1 MGRELTEALPD
12 SNPSNHPV
20 YTLGYDAA
28 GNQVTSQDPLGY
40 ITTSTYDS
48 LNRLIATTDPLNH
61 ATTLAYDADSNKVSQ
76 TDPLNRVTTYAFDAA
91 NRQIAQTD
99 ALGNITTLTL
109 DAAGRQTVSNDP
121 LSLLTTFSYT
131 SRNQLSVKTDPLS
144 NAFTYAYSATGAT
157 TGVTYHAGPGGGGG
171 GGGHY
176 MIVTKGG
183 GSPGS
188 GPGPNDSGSNLNW
201 TYGYDALNREVTAT
215 DPLGNVVTTGYD
227 AAGNKIT
234 VTDRLGHVTT
244 TIYDADNRVI
254 ATEDPLGHYV
264 TLAYD
269 AAGNKISQTD
279 SLGRITTFS
288 YDAQNRLI
296 AQTDP
301 RGGITSYGYD
311 LDGRQTSIEDSVGN
325 FTTYSF
331 DAAGRQTQT
340 QDALGTAT
348 VAYDAAGQVTGTTDR
363 DGRRKAFTYD
373 NAGRK
378 LTEQWLNGQG
388 QATRIMT
395 YTYNADGWLKTEQDP
410 SSYYAYLYDADGH
423 LCISDNA
430 GTPNAPHLVL
440 TYSFDGFGN
449 RTGWQDNYGGLL
461 TLGYNAD
468 NDLTSENLTVS
479 GTQGPQVTLA
489 YDAQERLTGETRFV
503 TSGGSKITEALN
515 YDNADRLTTIAYSSS
530 QVGALAT
537 FSYGY
542 DNASQLTSYTG
553 PEGSLTYT
561 YDNASELTAVGG
573 ARSESFQYDLNGN
586 RSSSGYTTAAGN
598 ELTGDGTFTYAYDSE
613 GNQISKTRVSDGEN
627 WSFTWDYHNR
637 MTQAV
642 EKTSAGVTVTNDVF
656 TYDVEDRRIGKSTNG
671 TQVWYGYSDVVA
683 PTGSGEAQSNSY
695 IDFNGSGS
703 VTMRYLQRLGLD
715 TMLARYDG
723 TNVGWYLTDNV
734 GSVRLIVNPSGT
746 VLDQI
751 NYYAFG
757 GIQNETNSSNGDR
770 FKFTGRE
777 WDSEI
782 ALYNLRARPY
792 GAFDGRF
799 VAEDPSK
806 FSAGDNNL
814 YRYVA
819 NDPTDAMDRTGLQE
833 QPNDSDLIARPGR
846 PRPSAT
852 YANLGMPIL
861 PPYDFI
867 DTTVKPIIG
876 SALYAFGQ
884 GLRVVLGMAGVP
896 VPAYPIPTLPPR
908 ADMPPGPGW
917 TWGGKPPVG
926 GKQGNWYNPDTGES
940 LRPDLNHP
948 PGIPPHWDWK
958 DPGGSWWRIFLDGSV
973 RPK

>member
-1 MGRELTEALPD
+1 MG
-12 SNPSNHPV
+12 HYV
-20 YTLGYDAA
+20 
-28 GNQVTSQDPLGY
+28 
-40 ITTSTYDS
+40 
-48 LNRLIATTDPLNH
+48 
-61 ATTLAYDADSNKVSQ
+61 TLAYDADSNKVSQ
-76 TDPLNRVTTYAFDAA
+76 TDPLGRVTTFSFDQA
-91 NRQIAQTD
+91 NRQIGQTD
-99 ALGNITTLTL
+99 ALGNITTFTL

-157 TGVTYHAGPGGGGG
+157 TGVTYHAGSGGGGG

-188 GPGPNDSGSNLNW
+188 GPGPNDSGNNLNW
-201 TYGYDALNREVTAT
+201 TYSYDALNREVTAT

-227 AAGNKIT
+227 PAGNKVT

-254 ATEDPLGHYV
+254 ATEDALGHYV

-279 SLGRITTFS
+279 PLGRITTFS
-288 YDAQNRLI
+288 FDVQNRLI

-301 RGGITSYGYD
+301 RVGITSYGYD
-311 LDGRQTSIEDSVGN
+311 LDGRQISIEDSVGN

-430 GTPNAPHLVL
+430 GTPSAPHLVL

-449 RTGWQDNYGGLL
+449 RTGLQDNYGGLL

-537 FSYGY
+537 FAYGY

-561 YDNASELTAVGG
+561 YDNAGELTGVGG
-573 ARSESFQYDLNGN
+573 ARNESFGYDLNGN
-586 RSSSGYTTAAGN
+586 RNTSGYTTAAGN
-598 ELTGDGTFTYAYDSE
+598 ELTGDGTYTYSYDSE
-613 GNQISKTRVSDGEN
+613 GNQVSKTRLSDNEQ
-627 WSFTWDYHNR
+627 WTFTWDYRNR

-656 TYDVEDRRIGKSTNG
+656 TYDVEDRRIGKSANG

-683 PTGSGEAQSNSY
+683 PTGGNVHDFPSPSGRGQGEGAESNSY

-715 TMLARYDG
+715 SMLARFDG

-746 VLDQI
+746 ILDQI
-751 NYYAFG
+751 TYYAFG
-757 GIQNETNSSNGDR
+757 GIQNETNSSNSDR
-770 FKFTGRE
+770 FKFTGAE
-777 WDSEI
+777 LDSEI
-782 ALYNLRARPY
+782 ALQHQGRRYYDTRSARWISQ
-792 GAFDGRF
+792 
-799 VAEDPSK
+799 DPKK
-806 FSAGDNNL
+806 FSAGDPNL
-814 YRYVA
+814 FRYVR
-819 NDPTDAMDRTGLQE
+819 NSPVIYVDPSGLWSWPYAFAGAGSGAVTGAVVGSFVPLVGT
-833 QPNDSDLIARPGR
+833 SVGACIGGALGFFYGGSAAG
-846 PRPSAT
+846 SAT
-852 YANLGMPIL
+852 EALVGGAMVGIVGVL
-861 PPYDFI
+861 CADFVVTALAAGGVVSVGGGTAVT
-867 DTTVKPIIG
+867 TTVVTFGHGARHLVNMDQNEVEWIITNHILDQPPNG
-876 SALYAFGQ
+876 NHWGWVQSAGQ
-884 GLRVVLGMAGVP
+884 WIQYRAYVLS
-896 VPAYPIPTLPPR
+896 
-908 ADMPPGPGW
+908 ADVWHVG
-917 TWGGKPPVG
+917 TYFSVG
-926 GKQGNWYNPDTGES
+926 GNLS
-940 LRPDLNHP
+940 R
-948 PGIPPHWDWK
+948 
-958 DPGGSWWRIFLDGSV
+958 R
-973 RPK
+973 